1 MDAEI
6 IRTIAGAVV
15 LIALLATKM
24 TNAKTNDKNTGN

>member
-15 LIALLATKM
+15 LIALLATKLRER
-24 TNAKTNDKNTGN
+24 KEK